1 MNFKAS
7 FMCTH
12 THTHEIF
19 YVINLSSIPL
29 QSLSLL
35 VFLLFLFLIN
45 FAVLMMMMRI
55 LMSFP
60 TAYLFDD
67 LPHTWKYVGIVFNFS
82 ISVNV
87 HYLLP
92 FPLIPASY
100 STCSLLLSLLL
111 SFTFSTCFFLCRF
124 ILNPHH
130 NILAENVIN
139 MYVHR
144 QWLWRKEERKKERNF
159 QFEL

>member
-1 MNFKAS
+1 M
-7 FMCTH
+7 H
-12 THTHEIF
+12 TE
-19 YVINLSSIPL
+19 INLSSIPL

-35 VFLLFLFLIN
+35 VFLFLIN
-45 FAVLMMMMRI
+45 FTVVLMMMRM

-67 LPHTWKYVGIVFNFS
+67 LPHIHENICRNCFNFS

-87 HYLLP
+87 HNLLP
-92 FPLIPASY
+92 FPPIPASY
-100 STCSLLLSLLL
+100 LLALQSCLCCCHSL
-111 SFTFSTCFFLCRF
+111 FRHAFFLCRF

-139 MYVHR
+139 IYVHR
-144 QWLWRKEERKKERNF
+144 QWLYMEKERNF
-159 QFEL
+159 QFKL